1 MQGLRLMASG
11 LDLPVYDT
19 VQGIRLRVCGIGFK
33 AKGFS
38 VRAYAGLLTQDLVL
52 QAECISFK
60 G

>member
-1 MQGLRLMASG
+1 MASG